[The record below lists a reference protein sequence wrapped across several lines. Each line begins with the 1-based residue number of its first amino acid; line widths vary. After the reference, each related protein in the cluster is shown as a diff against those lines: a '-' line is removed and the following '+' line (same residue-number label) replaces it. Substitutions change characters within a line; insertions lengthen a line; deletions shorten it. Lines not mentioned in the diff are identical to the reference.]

1 MPKQSGALDGS
12 RSSTVARCPT
22 VEQSVADLSFPPRWI
37 DELSELLR
45 FPSVSADP
53 AARGAIVDAMRWVET
68 FVDRAGG
75 GTELAA
81 GSDRLLAVSEVPAS
95 DDPGSAPT
103 ILLYGHVDV
112 QPPDPV
118 DAWESPPF
126 EPAIRNGWLY
136 ARGATDN
143 KGNFFLLLKALEL
156 LAADGRLP
164 VNVRV
169 ICDGEEEIGGEAVV
183 DFLRDDPRGADA
195 LVSFD
200 SNMPRPGLPALCLGL
215 RGLAFLDVSVRTGTD
230 DLHSGVYGGAAL
242 NAVHALNEMLAAVI
256 PLPNQ
261 LRQGAVPLAQEEV
274 EGWAEIGPG
283 DEQLA
288 AVGAVPSDAR
298 ASAEFATRT
307 VVEPSIDVH
316 GISAGS
322 TTLVKTIVP
331 VEARAFVSIRIAP
344 GQDEQAVAAEFERL
358 LRAAAPSGASVTI
371 ESRELSPAVYEPPDT
386 PVVRLAQSAF
396 EASLGRRPIL
406 MRSGGGIPFISAA
419 GARGIPFVLTGF
431 GLPESR
437 IHAPNERFDLSLLRP
452 GVDAA
457 RALLLEFGKL

>member
-1 MPKQSGALDGS
+1 MAEV
-12 RSSTVARCPT
+12 T
-22 VEQSVADLSFPPRWI
+22 FPPRWV

-53 AARGAIVDAMRWVET
+53 AARGAIVDAMRWVES
-68 FVDRAGG
+68 FVEAAGG
-75 GTELAA
+75 RAEIAA
-81 GSDRLLAVSEVPAS
+81 GPDRLLAVSEVRAS
-95 DDPGSAPT
+95 RDEGHAPT
-103 ILLYGHVDV
+103 VILYGHVDV

-156 LAADGRLP
+156 LAADGQLP

-169 ICDGEEEIGGEAVV
+169 ICDGEEEIGGETVV

-200 SNMPRPGLPALCLGL
+200 SNMPRRDLPALCLGL
-215 RGLAFLDVSVRTGTD
+215 RGLCFLDVCVRTGTD

-242 NAVHALNEMLAAVI
+242 NAVHALNEMLRSVV
-256 PLPNQ
+256 PLPGQ
-261 LRQGAVPLAQEEV
+261 LRQGSIPFTREEI
-274 EGWAEIGPG
+274 EAWDEIGPG
-283 DEQLA
+283 AEQLA
-288 AVGAVPSDAR
+288 AVGAVPGDPR
-298 ASAEFATRT
+298 AAAEFAART

-316 GISAGS
+316 GVSAGS

-344 GQDEQAVAAEFERL
+344 GQDERAVAAEFERL
-358 LRAAAPSGASVTI
+358 LRAAAPAGARVTI
-371 ESRELSPAVYEPPDT
+371 ESRELSPAVYESPDT
-386 PVVRLAQSAF
+386 PVVRLAQRAF
-396 EASLGRRPIL
+396 EAALGRRPIL

-419 GARGIPFVLTGF
+419 GARGIPFVLSGF

-457 RALLLEFGKL
+457 RALLVELGKL